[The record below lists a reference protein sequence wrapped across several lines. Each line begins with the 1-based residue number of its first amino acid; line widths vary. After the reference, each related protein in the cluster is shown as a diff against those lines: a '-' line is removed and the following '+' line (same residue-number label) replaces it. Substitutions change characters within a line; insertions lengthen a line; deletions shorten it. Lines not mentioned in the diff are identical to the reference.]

1 MLRKANY
8 TIDVQEIF
16 NQNHRSHVFKYQAL
30 EKTFT
35 AESFF
40 QRSFPG
46 VLFLLLESPLGLW
59 HLGEHSPE
67 ISFFHC
73 AQPQACCG
81 KQSMTDLNKHA
92 TKMHAQKRRQGNTSS
107 SWFLAGSWRS
117 SCALLAPC
125 RQGWSGHIGY
135 ARSRGK
141 QLWARVFLCLLASG
155 LVLVGSAA
163 RFNSFYGDINNK
175 WVSHSATD
183 CSVVGQLLRI

>member
-16 NQNHRSHVFKYQAL
+16 NQKHRSHVFKYQAL
-30 EKTFT
+30 WKTFT

-67 ISFFHC
+67 ISFFHR

-81 KQSMTDLNKHA
+81 KQLMTDLNKHA
-92 TKMHAQKRRQGNTSS
+92 TKMHAWKRRQGNVSS
-107 SWFLAGSWRS
+107 SWFLAGPWRS
-117 SCALLAPC
+117 S
-125 RQGWSGHIGY
+125 
-135 ARSRGK
+135 
-141 QLWARVFLCLLASG
+141 VLCLLPAGRVGLGTLGLRGLEASSCG
-155 LVLVGSAA
+155 HEYFLVFWPLDLCWWAPLPALTVFMG
-163 RFNSFYGDINNK
+163 I
-175 WVSHSATD
+175 
-183 CSVVGQLLRI
+183 